1 MTRAGRESGK
11 MVRPVRS
18 GCEGALC
25 GSKLEDSTVLQLYVL
40 YCEKKEMGSSIAE
53 VVGAIWGNPN
63 ND

>member
-1 MTRAGRESGK
+1 